1 MLLNE
6 KYEKQWEV
14 IPYLHLGF
22 AMLNLVYL
30 PLSFFISGKIHSI
43 LSNPQVSQILIEV
56 YGTDFLFLFS
66 QFGWLKWLSI
76 VFVAYTSGV
85 NLWAFKVFQKDFT
98 AKQARL
104 IFWMNIGVPPWG
116 TALAIVTRYLIKM
129 RASVN
134 DTSNSG

>member
-1 MLLNE
+1 MLMNE

-22 AMLNLVYL
+22 AILNLIYL
-30 PLSFFISGKIHSI
+30 PLSFLLTNKLHSL
-43 LSNPQVSQILIEV
+43 LSNPQVSQILKEV

-76 VFVAYTSGV
+76 CFVVYTSAV
-85 NLWAFKVFQKDFT
+85 NIWAFKVFQSDFT
-98 AKQARL
+98 KKQARL

-116 TALAIVTRYLIKM
+116 TALAIVTRHLIRA
-129 RASVN
+129 RASVEEIFN
-134 DTSNSG
+134 